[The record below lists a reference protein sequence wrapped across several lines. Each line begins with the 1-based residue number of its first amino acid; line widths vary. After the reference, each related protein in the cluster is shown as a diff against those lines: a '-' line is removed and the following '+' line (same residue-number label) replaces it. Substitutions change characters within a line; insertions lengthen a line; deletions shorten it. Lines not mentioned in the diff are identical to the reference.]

1 MRNDI
6 HVDVKYDDAEEKL
19 EESKDEDMPSVQIAK
34 VVEKNGK
41 YSLNFSIVLY
51 ISSICFHIILMLTV
65 CFLGS
70 YWIFH
75 SSCIEE
81 SEEELEKNPES
92 KLWRVVKHC
101 KQ

>member
-1 MRNDI
+1 
-6 HVDVKYDDAEEKL
+6 
-19 EESKDEDMPSVQIAK
+19 
-34 VVEKNGK
+34 
-41 YSLNFSIVLY
+41 
-51 ISSICFHIILMLTV
+51 MLTV

-101 KQ
+101 KQQNGSSVGYKLQPEDLIKLGRVRFKVREICSPAYKKL